1 MTFSLGVT
9 TMLVV
14 IGGLIILTQGNRQL
28 DKMAG
33 SSCNLSGFFICGKG
47 RRTVRSPQSE
57 ITCLNPGRVWR
68 TRSGL
73 LSHEQESSGLP
84 VSHRTGDAMFL
95 PAADHHVP
103 CMSCVAEE
111 EERLQGSL
119 TWGTVPFSFRDG
131 SFGLCQSSFTS
142 PLVVSTDTFAPPSL
156 PSGAFL
162 FPETVEIS

>member
-1 MTFSLGVT
+1 MTFSLRVT

-14 IGGLIILTQGNRQL
+14 IGGLIILAQGNRQL

-47 RRTVRSPQSE
+47 HRTVRSPQSE

-84 VSHRTGDAMFL
+84 VSHRAGDAMFL

-119 TWGTVPFSFRDG
+119 TWGTVPLAHVSPVSHRRWSHNIWNG
-131 SFGLCQSSFTS
+131 SFGPCQSSFTS
-142 PLVVSTDTFAPPSL
+142 PLVV
-156 PSGAFL
+156 
-162 FPETVEIS
+162 